1 MGSRINPAMSDGRS
15 FTNYVSSG
23 IYNNYLE
30 DKFKINSDSTYRQF
44 LQRNAKQVEKV
55 TNSLTAYYVRP
66 PKMPK
71 AVVRGVE
78 GEPDAQMTA
87 GLVGQPQK
95 ILDAGYYKNLTR
107 TNLKTRG

>member
-1 MGSRINPAMSDGRS
+1 MPALADGRS

-30 DKFKINSDSTYRQF
+30 DKFKISSDSNYRQF
-44 LQRNAKQVEKV
+44 LQRNAKEVEKV
-55 TNSLTAYYVRP
+55 TNSLTAYYVKP

-71 AVVRGVE
+71 VVQKVQ

-87 GLVGQPQK
+87 GLYGQTER
-95 ILDAGYYKNLTR
+95 ILGQNYYKNLTKF
-107 TNLKTRG
+107 NLKTRG

>member
-1 MGSRINPAMSDGRS
+1 MPALADGRS

-30 DKFKINSDSTYRQF
+30 DKFKTSSDSNYRQF
-44 LQRNAKQVEKV
+44 LQKNAKQVEKV
-55 TNSLTAYYVRP
+55 TNSLTAYYVKP

-71 AVVRGVE
+71 VNQKVQ

-87 GLVGQPQK
+87 GVLGQTQS
-95 ILDAGYYKNLTR
+95 ILGPNYYKNLSQFK
-107 TNLKTRG
+107 LKTRG